1 VLRVRLLAIALAS
14 TFACAPAPG
23 PAPAATPIAA
33 ARALPLASEVAVAGV
48 VTVPTGALD
57 AGFAVQDATGGI
69 YVNAADSTVRYAVG
83 ERVRV
88 RGTSMDN
95 HGMRGIAPSVV
106 ERAGEARAP
115 APRDVRTG
123 EVGEATEGWLVRV
136 RGAVVGGVVDD
147 RPYGWKVYVDDGSGR
162 LLVFVGVATGIDVS
176 RFITPGQRVQ
186 ITGLSGQYDD
196 HHEILPRGPA
206 DVVLLP

>member
-1 VLRVRLLAIALAS
+1 MPRIRLLALALAAAS
-14 TFACAPAPG
+14 ACAPASG

-48 VTVPTGALD
+48 VTVPSGALD

-69 YVNAADSTVRYAVG
+69 YVNATDSTARYAVG

-95 HGMRGIAPSVV
+95 HGLRGIAPSRI
-106 ERAGEARAP
+106 ERMDRTAAP

-123 EVGEATEGWLVRV
+123 EVGEATEGWLIRV
-136 RGAVVGGVVDD
+136 RGAVTGGVVDD

-162 LLVFVGVATGIDVS
+162 LLVFVGVATGIDVGQ
-176 RFITPGQRVQ
+176 FITPGQRVQ